1 MQWPYE
7 VLCWSSLMIGFSWIR
22 CLALLDELS
31 LQTLP
36 WLFRRPL
43 HVGLSAR
50 TPNQGLKKGDSY
62 FGRIQVTSRMKLQ
75 GVGCLGFHCNTSIL
89 QVAFLSA
96 YLFCCLCHSNSPT
109 KSDVLRFVRCSGRKI
124 RQQVLSSHGPPIEL
138 RFAMG
143 HCMVLCAA
151 TLSSLGAFL
160 FGVLASRFP
169 LENFAKNSFHH
180 PVMDILGCSTLPVG
194 GFHDP
199 LLQVEIAS
207 FQQVA
212 STTNL
217 ESTLKTRI
225 RSSKVTWY
233 VDFAFRMVEEWV
245 KFFQPA
251 FCCWGLDIGY
261 IAPIL
266 ECWSFKRD
274 VAHLTNSSQEIGS
287 VTAGFIATR
296 QLAEVV
302 GGARKLPW
310 VWKGPMVVFGV
321 CRAVGLY
328 RVMWSCFGLDAF
340 WFWITLI
347 DMY

>member
-1 MQWPYE
+1 MQWQEDTPT
-7 VLCWSSLMIGFSWIR
+7 SSFFPR
-22 CLALLDELS
+22 
-31 LQTLP
+31 
-36 WLFRRPL
+36 
-43 HVGLSAR
+43 
-50 TPNQGLKKGDSY
+50 
-62 FGRIQVTSRMKLQ
+62 
-75 GVGCLGFHCNTSIL
+75 
-89 QVAFLSA
+89 
-96 YLFCCLCHSNSPT
+96 
-109 KSDVLRFVRCSGRKI
+109 
-124 RQQVLSSHGPPIEL
+124 PPIKL
-138 RFAMG
+138 WFAMG

-160 FGVLASRFP
+160 FGVLAIRFP
-169 LENFAKNSFHH
+169 LENFTKNSFPPSSYGYFGMLNPTRRRLSWSFTSSWGRVIPTGSIHNQLGKH
-180 PVMDILGCSTLPVG
+180 PY
-194 GFHDP
+194 
-199 LLQVEIAS
+199 
-207 FQQVA
+207 
-212 STTNL
+212 
-217 ESTLKTRI
+217 TRI
-225 RSSKVTWY
+225 ESSQVTWY
-233 VDFAFRMVEEWV
+233 FENWHSEWRRRNERNDFN
-245 KFFQPA
+245 PL
-251 FCCWGLDIGY
+251 CCWGLDIGY

-310 VWKGPMVVFGV
+310 VWKGPMVVFGA